1 MLMELTDLYQKGKEL
16 LSQKSYGLLL
26 DGVETEFDLTH
37 DRLVLD
43 GYTFRTQYIDAVEAK
58 TACRVLGLELATP
71 VIMSAVTAPI
81 SAIHEDGFMQ
91 VALGLKEAGS
101 LMWLGSDTPK
111 NLREI
116 LETGVP
122 LAANVRPF
130 KDRKKVFQKLDD
142 IQQAG
147 VRWIGI
153 QVDTGLGTKLKDRMV
168 VEDCAPLSFRELEE
182 IRKRVSV
189 PLIFKGV
196 LSVKD
201 AMKSVDA
208 GADAVLVSHGA
219 HILDYLPHPL
229 QVMDEIVSA
238 VKGKLVIMVDSSFRR
253 GSDVLKGLAFGAS
266 LVGLCRPVLYGLAAA
281 GREGVAGV
289 VNEMTREL
297 KRIMGLVGARELSEV
312 KRDVLIS
319 D

>member
-1 MLMELTDLYQKGKEL
+1 MELTDLYQKGKEL

-58 TACRVLGLELATP
+58 TACHVLGLELATP

-81 SAIHEDGFMQ
+81 AAIHEDGFMQ

-116 LETGVP
+116 VETGVP
-122 LAANVRPF
+122 LASNVRPF
-130 KDRKKVFQKLDD
+130 KDRKKMFQTLDD

-147 VRWIGI
+147 VRWVGI
-153 QVDTGLGTKLKDRMV
+153 QVDTGLGTKLRDRMV
-168 VEDCAPLSFRELEE
+168 VEDCAPLSFKELEE
-182 IRKRVSV
+182 IRKKVSV

-196 LSVKD
+196 LSEKD

-266 LVGLCRPVLYGLAAA
+266 LVGLCRPILYGLAAA
-281 GREGVAGV
+281 GSEGVAGV
-289 VNEMTREL
+289 VHEITREL
-297 KRIMGLVGARELSEV
+297 KRIMGLVGARELSQV
-312 KRDVLIS
+312 TRDVLIS

>member
-1 MLMELTDLYQKGKEL
+1 MELTELYQKGKEL

-58 TACRVLGLELATP
+58 TDCHVLGVDLATP

-81 SAIHEDGFMQ
+81 SAIHKGGFME

-101 LMWLGSDTPK
+101 LMWLGSESPK

-116 LETGVP
+116 VETGVP
-122 LAANVRPF
+122 VVANVRPF
-130 KDRKKVFQKLDD
+130 RDRKKMFQMLDD

-147 VRWIGI
+147 VRWVGI
-153 QVDTGLGTKLKDRMV
+153 QVDTGLGTKLRDRMV
-168 VEDCAPLSFRELEE
+168 VEDCAPLSLRELEE
-182 IRKRVSV
+182 IRKKVSV

-196 LSVKD
+196 LSEID
-201 AMKSVDA
+201 AMKSLDA
-208 GADAVLVSHGA
+208 GADGIVVSHGA
-219 HILDYLPHPL
+219 HISDYLPHPL

-238 VKGKLVIMVDSSFRR
+238 VKGNLVIIVDSSFRR

-266 LVGLCRPVLYGLAAA
+266 LVALCRPILYGLAAA

-289 VNEMTREL
+289 INEITGEL
-297 KRIMGLVGARELSEV
+297 ERIMGLVGVGELGRV
-312 KRDVLIS
+312 TRDVLIP

>member
-1 MLMELTDLYQKGKEL
+1 MELTDLYQKGKEL

-26 DGVETEFDLTH
+26 NGVETEFDLTH

-43 GYTFRTQYIDAVEAK
+43 GYTFRTKYIGAVEAR
-58 TACRVLGLELATP
+58 TSCHVLGVELGTP

-101 LMWLGSDTPK
+101 LMWLGSDTPR
-111 NLREI
+111 NLMEI
-116 LETGVP
+116 VETGVP

-130 KDRKKVFQKLDD
+130 KDRKKMFQTVDD

-147 VRWIGI
+147 VRWVGI
-153 QVDTGLGTKLKDRMV
+153 QVDTGLGTKLRDRMV
-168 VEDCAPLSFRELEE
+168 VQDCAPLSFKELKE
-182 IRKRVSV
+182 IRKKVSV

-196 LSVKD
+196 LSETD
-201 AMKSVDA
+201 ATKSVDA
-208 GADAVLVSHGA
+208 GADAIVVSHGA

-266 LVGLCRPVLYGLAAA
+266 LVGLCRPILYGLAAA

-289 VNEMTREL
+289 VDEITREL
-297 KRIMGLVGARELSEV
+297 KRIMGLVGARELSQVTRE
-312 KRDVLIS
+312 VLIS
-319 D
+319 